1 MRTFRSALLVA
12 AAAVVLPA
20 AARADAITESFKITA
35 GLGST
40 IPAAFSSSS
49 FALFNS
55 ADGTLNS
62 VEVTLK
68 GSASWT
74 ATTSATLDTGFYFSA
89 LGFIGG
95 EQEFSTPGAISIDMS
110 LTTSTSND
118 LEAFT
123 GTGSGVIELEAELS
137 PDGVS
142 GSFQTVGALS
152 GTVTY
157 NYTPTAVPEPG
168 SLAMLATG
176 LGVFGLI
183 GFAGVTRRRA

>member
-1 MRTFRSALLVA
+1 MRTLTSALLVA

-20 AARADAITESFKITA
+20 AARADAITESFTITV
-35 GLGST
+35 GMPSS
-40 IPAAFSSSS
+40 IPDDFPGSS
-49 FALFNS
+49 FALFDM
-55 ADGTLNS
+55 AGATLNS

-74 ATTSATLDTGFYFSA
+74 ATKSATLTTGLVLHG
-89 LGFIGG
+89 LGNIGG
-95 EQEFSTPGAISIDMS
+95 EQEFSTPGTIGIDTS
-110 LTTSTSND
+110 LTDTDSGD

-123 GTGSGVIELEAELS
+123 GTGSGVIELEVDVS
-137 PDGVS
+137 PPG
-142 GSFQTVGALS
+142 GETFQTVGALS

-157 NYTPTAVPEPG
+157 NYTPAAVPEPG